1 MSLKKI
7 VIIVLLIALV
17 AFIGYRA
24 YVNTAAKKKAAEQ
37 PPAEKIVPVETALP
51 STMDLVEKINAPAN
65 IQAESEVTLYSKVM
79 GKIVKNLVK
88 MGSVVRPGQTVAVVG
103 RDEVGFDF
111 KDFEVK
117 SDVKGVVSRLMLN
130 PGSSVNPAV
139 PLMTLVA
146 IDTVKAVASV
156 DERKIRFIKM
166 GQAAQVTL
174 EAYPGE
180 VFKARVTN
188 ISPVANAL
196 NRTIEV
202 ELSLANPGYRLKP
215 GMYAEAEWT
224 ESRRTAMVVPLAA
237 VVERSGQKYV
247 FLADGGQARM
257 TPVTTGTVAGDVVEI
272 LGGLAPDQRV
282 VTTGAG
288 QLNDKDKITV
298 TDTPPVQK

>member
-1 MSLKKI
+1 MKKI
-7 VIIVLLIALV
+7 VIIVLLVALA

-24 YVNTAAKKKAAEQ
+24 YVNTAAKKRAAEQ
-37 PPAEKIVPVETALP
+37 PVTEKIVPVETALP
-51 STMDLVEKINAPAN
+51 STMELVEKIHASAN

-79 GKIVKNLVK
+79 GKVVRNLVR
-88 MGSVVRPGQTVAVVG
+88 MGSVVQPGQTVAVVG

-117 SDVKGVVSRLMLN
+117 SDVKGVVSRLLLN
-130 PGSSVNPAV
+130 PGSAVNPAV
-139 PLMTLVA
+139 PMMTLVA
-146 IDTVKAVASV
+146 IDRVKAVAAV

-180 VFKARVTN
+180 VFSARVTN

-202 ELSLANPGYRLKP
+202 ELSLPNPGYRLKP

-224 ESRRTAMVVPLAA
+224 ESRRSALVVPLAA

-247 FLADGGQARM
+247 FLADGGRARM
-257 TPVTTGTVAGDVVEI
+257 IPVTTGAVAGDAIEI
-272 LGGLAPDQRV
+272 LSGLAPDQRV

-288 QLNDKDKITV
+288 QLNDKDKITI
-298 TDTPPVQK
+298 TDTTPVQK

>member
-1 MSLKKI
+1 MKKI
-7 VIIVLLIALV
+7 VIIVLLVALA

-24 YVNTAAKKKAAEQ
+24 YVNTAAKKRAAEQ
-37 PPAEKIVPVETALP
+37 PVTEKIVPVETALP
-51 STMDLVEKINAPAN
+51 STMELVEKIHASAN

-79 GKIVKNLVK
+79 GKVVRNLVR
-88 MGSVVRPGQTVAVVG
+88 MGSVVQPGQTVAVVG

-117 SDVKGVVSRLMLN
+117 SDVKGVVSRLLLN
-130 PGSSVNPAV
+130 PGSAVNPAV

-146 IDTVKAVASV
+146 IDRVKAVAAV

-180 VFKARVTN
+180 VFQARVTN
-188 ISPVANAL
+188 ISPVANPL

-202 ELSLANPGYRLKP
+202 ELTLPNPGYRLKP
-215 GMYAEAEWT
+215 GMYAEAEWV
-224 ESRRTAMVVPLAA
+224 ESKRSAMVVPLAA

-257 TPVTTGTVAGDVVEI
+257 IPVTTGAVAGDAIEI
-272 LGGLAPDQRV
+272 LSGLAPDQRV

-288 QLNDKDKITV
+288 QLNDKDKITI
-298 TDTPPVQK
+298 TDTTPVQK

>member
-1 MSLKKI
+1 MKKI
-7 VIIVLLIALV
+7 IIILLLVALT

-37 PPAEKIVPVETALP
+37 PPAEKIVPVETTLP

-88 MGSVVRPGQTVAVVG
+88 MGSVVQPGQTVAVVG

-188 ISPVANAL
+188 ISPVANPM

-215 GMYAEAEWT
+215 GMYAEAEWI
-224 ESRRTAMVVPLAA
+224 ESQRSAMVVPLAA

-247 FLADGGQARM
+247 FLADGGGRARM

-288 QLNDKDKITV
+288 QLNDKDKIAV